1 MAKPVNSKACLA
13 CGRALPLSAFY
24 QNEKWKEQKFHDAY
38 CRECYMNLCVDEESV
53 QAYFHANNRKWN
65 HEIWQVAAKRAETN
79 LSPNAQYLNANH
91 AKRMK
96 MLDESTIRII
106 PSLMNLKKYYVYVDG
121 QNVMDVYELERQRIA
136 EENDKSKMVYSKVWR
151 GNFTEE
157 QIAALDAMYE
167 EYEKDY
173 DMSTV
178 NRRDAVR
185 KLIKA
190 SMNVDIAEDRLR
202 RGQISVAE
210 YRDITKVFED
220 LSKSTAVS
228 ESSRKAGTST
238 ALNSLG
244 NIILGLQINH
254 HLDINPYTF
263 PEDDVDKVYAD
274 YAHLCAAVG
283 AQL

>member
-1 MAKPVNSKACLA
+1 
-13 CGRALPLSAFY
+13 
-24 QNEKWKEQKFHDAY
+24 
-38 CRECYMNLCVDEESV
+38 
-53 QAYFHANNRKWN
+53 
-65 HEIWQVAAKRAETN
+65 
-79 LSPNAQYLNANH
+79 
-91 AKRMK
+91 
-96 MLDESTIRII
+96 
-106 PSLMNLKKYYVYVDG
+106 MNLKKYYVYVNG

-202 RGQISVAE
+202 RG
-210 YRDITKVFED
+210 
-220 LSKSTAVS
+220 
-228 ESSRKAGTST
+228 
-238 ALNSLG
+238 
-244 NIILGLQINH
+244 
-254 HLDINPYTF
+254 
-263 PEDDVDKVYAD
+263 
-274 YAHLCAAVG
+274 
-283 AQL
+283 